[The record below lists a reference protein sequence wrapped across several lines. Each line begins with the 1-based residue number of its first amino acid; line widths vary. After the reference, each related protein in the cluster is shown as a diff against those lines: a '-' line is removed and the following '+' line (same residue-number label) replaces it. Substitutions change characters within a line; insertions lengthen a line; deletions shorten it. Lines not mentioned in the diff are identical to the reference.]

1 MLDRN
6 VIFDD
11 TCYDNRKNRYQLSYG
26 NAGARPKATRVKWYS
41 NHSKGTIPDMY
52 GIARSGRNNDMLR
65 IAYRI
70 GVMSISLNL
79 INTDTVRVTMNF
91 RDL

>member
-1 MLDRN
+1 
-6 VIFDD
+6 
-11 TCYDNRKNRYQLSYG
+11 
-26 NAGARPKATRVKWYS
+26 
-41 NHSKGTIPDMY
+41 MY